1 MNTRIMPEFDLQLP
15 ESVEEVVTLLGKYQD
30 KATILSGGT
39 DVLVAMKSG
48 YKTGCLI
55 SVAKIPDLDYL
66 EYDPAEGLRVGAK
79 ATISQILS
87 SSDVK
92 THYRALWDSAY
103 VFATPQLR
111 NTATVVGN
119 MLRASPAGDC
129 SCAVYALGGSIVLQG
144 ADGQREV
151 SVDEFWLAYGVT
163 ARKVDEFA
171 VELKIPA
178 PAIGARSSFRRL
190 TRTNED
196 LAKLN
201 AAAHLKMDGKKCE
214 QARLSIGCVAATPM
228 RLEKTE
234 TLLKG
239 AEITDELLEK
249 IVANVVNEISPIDD
263 VRSTAEYRN
272 QVAGVLIKRVITQA
286 CCKS

>member
-1 MNTRIMPEFDLQLP
+1 MPEFDLLLP
-15 ESVEEVVTLLGKYQD
+15 DTVDEVVTLLSKYQD

-39 DVLVAMKSG
+39 DIFIAMKSG
-48 YKTGCLI
+48 YKTDCLI
-55 SVAKIPDLDYL
+55 SLTKIPDLDYL
-66 EYDPAEGLRVGAK
+66 DYDPVEGLRIGAK
-79 ATISQILS
+79 ATISQVLS

-103 VFATPQLR
+103 IFATPQLR

-119 MLRASPAGDC
+119 LLRASPAGDC
-129 SCAVYALGGSIVLQG
+129 SCAVYALGGSLVLQG

-151 SVDEFWLAYGVT
+151 SVDELWLANGVT
-163 ARKVDEFA
+163 ARKADEFA
-171 VELKIPA
+171 IELKIPA
-178 PAIGARSSFRRL
+178 PAEGARSSFRRL

-201 AAAHLKMDGKKCE
+201 TAAHLEMDGKKCKH
-214 QARLSIGCVAATPM
+214 ARLSIGCVAATPM

-234 TLLKG
+234 ALLND
-239 AEITDELLEK
+239 AEITDELLKE
-249 IVANVVNEISPIDD
+249 IVANVANEIKPIDD
-263 VRSTAEYRN
+263 VRSSAEYRK
-272 QVAGVLIKRVITQA
+272 QVAGVMIKRVITQA

>member
-15 ESVEEVVTLLGKYQD
+15 ESVEEIVTLLGKYQD

-39 DVLVAMKSG
+39 DVCVAMKSG
-48 YKTGCLI
+48 YETDYLI

-66 EYDPAEGLRVGAK
+66 EYDPKEGLRVGAK
-79 ATISQILS
+79 ASISQILS

-92 THYRALWDSAY
+92 TYYRALWDAAY

-119 MLRASPAGDC
+119 LLRASPAGDC

-144 ADGQREV
+144 KDGQREV
-151 SVDEFWLAYGVT
+151 SIDEFWLSYGVT
-163 ARKVDEFA
+163 ARKADEFA
-171 VELKIPA
+171 IELKIPA
-178 PAIGARSSFRRL
+178 PAEGGRSSFRRL

-201 AAAHLKMDGKKCE
+201 AAAHLQMDGKKCK
-214 QARLSIGCVAATPM
+214 QARLSIGCVAATPL

-234 TLLKG
+234 ALLKG

-263 VRSTAEYRN
+263 VRSTAEYRK

>member
-1 MNTRIMPEFDLQLP
+1 MNTRIMPEFDLLLP

-39 DVLVAMKSG
+39 DVCVAMKSDF
-48 YKTGCLI
+48 KTDCLI
-55 SVAKIPDLDYL
+55 SLAKIPDLDYL
-66 EYDPAEGLRVGAK
+66 EYDPAEGLRLGAK
-79 ATISQILS
+79 ATISQVLS

-92 THYRALWDSAY
+92 THYPALWQAAY
-103 VFATPQLR
+103 IFATPQLR
-111 NTATVVGN
+111 NTATVIGN
-119 MLRASPAGDC
+119 LLRASPAGDC

-144 ADGQREV
+144 ADGKRDV

-163 ARKVDEFA
+163 ARKADELA
-171 VELKIPA
+171 IELKIPA
-178 PAIGARSSFRRL
+178 PVKGGRSSFRRL

-201 AAAHLKMDGKKCE
+201 AAAHLEMEGKKCK

-234 TLLKG
+234 ALLKG

-249 IVANVVNEISPIDD
+249 IVANVANEISPIDD

>member
-1 MNTRIMPEFDLQLP
+1 MNTRIMPDFDLQLP
-15 ESVEEVVTLLGKYQD
+15 GSVEEVVTLLGKYQD

-66 EYDPAEGLRVGAK
+66 EYEPAEGLRVGAK

-163 ARKVDEFA
+163 ARKADEFA

-178 PAIGARSSFRRL
+178 PAIGARSSFKRL
-190 TRTNED
+190 TLTNED

-201 AAAHLKMDGKKCE
+201 AAAHLQMDGKKCK
-214 QARLSIGCVAATPM
+214 QARLSIGCVAATPL

-234 TLLKG
+234 ALLKG

-249 IVANVVNEISPIDD
+249 IAANVVNEISPIDD
-263 VRSTAEYRN
+263 VRSTAEYRK

-286 CCKS
+286 CC

>member
-1 MNTRIMPEFDLQLP
+1 MNTRIMPEFDLLLP
-15 ESVEEVVTLLGKYQD
+15 ESVEEVVALLGKYQD

-39 DVLVAMKSG
+39 DIFVAMKSG
-48 YKTGCLI
+48 YKTDYLI
-55 SVAKIPDLDYL
+55 SLAKIPDLDYL

-79 ATISQILS
+79 ATISQVIS

-103 VFATPQLR
+103 IFATPQLR
-111 NTATVVGN
+111 NTATVIGN
-119 MLRASPAGDC
+119 LLRASPAGDC
-129 SCAVYALGGSIVLQG
+129 NCAVYALGGSLVLQG
-144 ADGQREV
+144 TNGRREL
-151 SVDEFWLAYGVT
+151 SVDELWLANGIT
-163 ARKVDEFA
+163 ARKADEIA
-171 VELKIPA
+171 IELKIPA
-178 PAIGARSSFRRL
+178 PAKGARSSFMRL

-201 AAAHLKMDGKKCE
+201 ASAHLEMDGKKCK

-228 RLEKTE
+228 RLVKTE
-234 TLLKG
+234 ALLKG
-239 AEITDELLEK
+239 AEITDELLET
-249 IVANVVNEISPIDD
+249 ITANVVNEISPIDD

-286 CCKS
+286 CC

>member
-1 MNTRIMPEFDLQLP
+1 MNTRIMPEFDLLLP

-39 DVLVAMKSG
+39 DVCVAMKSDF
-48 YKTGCLI
+48 KTDCLI
-55 SVAKIPDLDYL
+55 SLAKIPDLDYL
-66 EYDPAEGLRVGAK
+66 EYDPAEGLRLGAK
-79 ATISQILS
+79 ATISQVLS

-92 THYRALWDSAY
+92 THYPALWQAAY
-103 VFATPQLR
+103 IFATPQLR
-111 NTATVVGN
+111 NTATVIGN
-119 MLRASPAGDC
+119 LLRASPAGDC

-144 ADGQREV
+144 ADGKRDV

-163 ARKVDEFA
+163 ARKADELA
-171 VELKIPA
+171 IELKIPA
-178 PAIGARSSFRRL
+178 PVKGSRSSFRRL

-201 AAAHLKMDGKKCE
+201 AAAHLEMEGKKCK

-234 TLLKG
+234 ALLKG

-249 IVANVVNEISPIDD
+249 IVANVANEISPIDD

>member
-1 MNTRIMPEFDLQLP
+1 MNTRIMPEFDLLLP
-15 ESVEEVVTLLGKYQD
+15 ESVEEVVTLLDKYKD

-39 DVLVAMKSG
+39 DIFVAMKSG
-48 YKTGCLI
+48 YKTDCLI
-55 SVAKIPDLDYL
+55 SLSKIPDLDYL
-66 EYDPAEGLRVGAK
+66 EYDPANGLRVGAK
-79 ATISQILS
+79 ATISQVLS
-87 SSDVK
+87 SSEVK
-92 THYRALWDSAY
+92 THYPALWDAAY

-111 NTATVVGN
+111 NTATVIGN
-119 MLRASPAGDC
+119 LLRASPAGDC
-129 SCAVYALGGSIVLQG
+129 SCAVYALGGNLVLQG

-163 ARKVDEFA
+163 ARKADEFA
-171 VELKIPA
+171 VELRIPA
-178 PAIGARSSFRRL
+178 PAKGARSSFRRL

-196 LAKLN
+196 LAKIN
-201 AAAHLKMDGKKCE
+201 AAAHLEMDGKKCK
-214 QARLSIGCVAATPM
+214 QARLSIGCVAATPI

-234 TLLKG
+234 ALLKD

-249 IVANVVNEISPIDD
+249 IAANVVNEISPIDD

-272 QVAGVLIKRVITQA
+272 QVAGILIKRVITQS

>member
-1 MNTRIMPEFDLQLP
+1 MNTRIMPEFDLLLP

-39 DVLVAMKSG
+39 DVCVAMKTG
-48 YKTGCLI
+48 YITDCLI
-55 SVAKIPDLDYL
+55 SLAKIPDLDYL
-66 EYDPAEGLRVGAK
+66 KYDPADGLRVGAK
-79 ATISQILS
+79 ATISQVLS

-92 THYRALWDSAY
+92 THYPALWQAASI
-103 VFATPQLR
+103 FATPQLR
-111 NTATVVGN
+111 NTATVLGN
-119 MLRASPAGDC
+119 LLRASPAGDC

-144 ADGQREV
+144 TDGQREV

-163 ARKVDEFA
+163 ARKADELA
-171 VELKIPA
+171 VELRIPA
-178 PAIGARSSFRRL
+178 PAKGARSSFRRL

-201 AAAHLKMDGKKCE
+201 VAAYLEMDGKKCM
-214 QARLSIGCVAATPM
+214 QARLSIGCVAATPI

-234 TLLKG
+234 ALLKG
-239 AEITDELLEK
+239 TEITDELLEK
-249 IVANVVNEISPIDD
+249 IVANVSNEISPIDD

-272 QVAGVLIKRVITQA
+272 QVAGVLIKRVITQS

>member
-1 MNTRIMPEFDLQLP
+1 MSTRIMPEFDLMLP
-15 ESVEEVVTLLGKYQD
+15 ETVEEVVTLLGKYQD

-39 DVLVAMKSG
+39 DIFVAMKSG
-48 YKTGCLI
+48 YKTDCLI
-55 SVAKIPDLDYL
+55 SLAKIPDLDYL
-66 EYDPAEGLRVGAK
+66 EYDQTEGLRVGAK
-79 ATISQILS
+79 ATIRQVLS

-129 SCAVYALGGSIVLQG
+129 SCAVYALGGSLLLQG

-151 SVDEFWLAYGVT
+151 SVDELWLANGVT
-163 ARKVDEFA
+163 ARKADEIA
-171 VELKIPA
+171 IELKIPA
-178 PAIGARSSFRRL
+178 QAKGTRSSFRRL

-201 AAAHLKMDGKKCE
+201 ASAQLQMDGKKCK
-214 QARLSIGCVAATPM
+214 QARLSIGCVAATPV

-234 TLLKG
+234 ALLKG

-249 IVANVVNEISPIDD
+249 IAANVVNEISPIDD
-263 VRSTAEYRN
+263 VRSTAEYRK

-286 CCKS
+286 CC

>member
-1 MNTRIMPEFDLQLP
+1 M
-15 ESVEEVVTLLGKYQD
+15 
-30 KATILSGGT
+30 A
-39 DVLVAMKSG
+39 
-48 YKTGCLI
+48 GCLC
-55 SVAKIPDLDYL
+55 
-66 EYDPAEGLRVGAK
+66 
-79 ATISQILS
+79 
-87 SSDVK
+87 
-92 THYRALWDSAY
+92 
-103 VFATPQLR
+103 FATPQLR

-119 MLRASPAGDC
+119 LLRASPAGDC
-129 SCAVYALGGSIVLQG
+129 ICAVYALGGSLVFQG

-163 ARKVDEFA
+163 ARKVGELA
-171 VELKIPA
+171 IGLKIPA
-178 PAIGARSSFRRL
+178 PAEGGRSSFRRL

-201 AAAHLKMDGKKCE
+201 AAAYLEMDGKKCK

-234 TLLKG
+234 ALLKG
-239 AEITDELLEK
+239 TEITDELLEK
-249 IVANVVNEISPIDD
+249 IVANVADEINPIDD

-272 QVAGVLIKRVITQA
+272 QVAGVLIKRVITQS

>member
-1 MNTRIMPEFDLQLP
+1 
-15 ESVEEVVTLLGKYQD
+15 VALLGEYQD

-39 DVLVAMKSG
+39 DIFVAMKSG
-48 YKTGCLI
+48 YKTDCLI
-55 SVAKIPDLDYL
+55 SLAKIPDLDYL
-66 EYDPAEGLRVGAK
+66 EYDPVEGLRVGARV
-79 ATISQILS
+79 TISQILS
-87 SSDVK
+87 SPDVK
-92 THYRALWDSAY
+92 KHYRALWDSAY

-119 MLRASPAGDC
+119 LLRASPAGDC
-129 SCAVYALGGSIVLQG
+129 SCAVYALGGSIVLQD
-144 ADGQREV
+144 ADSTREV
-151 SVDEFWLAYGVT
+151 SVDELWLANGVT
-163 ARKVDEFA
+163 ARKAGEFA
-171 VELKIPA
+171 IELKIPA
-178 PAIGARSSFRRL
+178 PAKGAQSSFKRL

-201 AAAHLKMDGKKCE
+201 AAAHLQMEGKKCK
-214 QARLSIGCVAATPM
+214 QARLSIGCVAATPL

-234 TLLKG
+234 AILKG

-263 VRSTAEYRN
+263 VRSTAEYRK
-272 QVAGVLIKRVITQA
+272 QVAGVLIKRVITHA